1 MTQPQSTS
9 NMQMLESDFS
19 GLPSITRQFVERINL
34 YGLDRVRI
42 HGLFVM
48 LGLFAGAPDTKNS
61 LDELFE
67 KLDLVIQEPIDGVA
81 DKDLWDWYS

>member
-67 KLDLVIQEPIDGVA
+67 KLDLVIQEPIDGV
-81 DKDLWDWYS
+81 DDQDLWDWYS